1 MKLFRAHR
9 GLKAGLAL
17 AGSLL
22 LLSQSAHAHHGS
34 ISWSVSPN
42 GTNAYGNISSTT
54 QYGADEPLTGI
65 TELPTGWLIAHQ
77 VSSPASPITPIP
89 NDEEEV
95 GNGTAWA
102 LWWHTFCSQDD
113 LNMTITWESDMT
125 GAPSVGAGKTVV
137 AHLTTTAA
145 GIFNTDTWVIR
156 NGTNDY
162 DLYTPNYPTSAIC
175 SSTTDGLTTLFIDAE
190 LPSGRRVAQNPS
202 TTGNAYLLTTTYT
215 DTTDVNHTITSN
227 SVTIS

>member
-1 MKLFRAHR
+1 MKLFRAPR
-9 GLKAGLAL
+9 GLLPALAL

-34 ISWSVSPN
+34 ITWSVSPN
-42 GTNAYGNISSTT
+42 GTNAYGDITSTT
-54 QYGADEPLTGI
+54 QYGADEPDTSLTQ
-65 TELPTGWLIAHQ
+65 LPTNWLIAHQ
-77 VSSPASPITPIP
+77 VSSPASPITPVP
-89 NDEEEV
+89 NDEEQV
-95 GNGTAWA
+95 GTGTATA
-102 LWWHTFCSQDD
+102 KWWHTFCSQAN

-125 GAPSVGAGKTVV
+125 GAPANAV

-162 DLYTPNYPTSAIC
+162 DLSTPQMPSSANC
-175 SSTTDGLTTLFIDAE
+175 SSTTDGLTTLLIDAE

-202 TTGNAYLLTTTYT
+202 TTGTTYLLTTTYT
-215 DTTDVNHTITSN
+215 DTTSVTHTTTSN
-227 SVTIS
+227 NVTIS